1 MRISLAKRD
10 GLASVAIAAVLA
22 VSPAAFADFEE
33 DLARVT
39 KALETNPSRVLPQAI
54 VSCLGRRQ
62 FALQL
67 YYQGREA
74 RAARRLKCCFSLLEI
89 PETAPQPTVAA
100 ATPENLRA
108 KANRELE
115 KALSLTP
122 NIANGLQIYRECA
135 DSHMPEGWGL
145 EDGSVPHIAA

>member
-10 GLASVAIAAVLA
+10 GLAWVAIAAVLA

-54 VSCLGRRQ
+54 DSCPGRRQ

-67 YYQGREA
+67 YIRGA
-74 RAARRLKCCFSLLEI
+74 K
-89 PETAPQPTVAA
+89 PG
-100 ATPENLRA
+100 LRA
-108 KANRELE
+108 
-115 KALSLTP
+115 
-122 NIANGLQIYRECA
+122 
-135 DSHMPEGWGL
+135 D
-145 EDGSVPHIAA
+145 